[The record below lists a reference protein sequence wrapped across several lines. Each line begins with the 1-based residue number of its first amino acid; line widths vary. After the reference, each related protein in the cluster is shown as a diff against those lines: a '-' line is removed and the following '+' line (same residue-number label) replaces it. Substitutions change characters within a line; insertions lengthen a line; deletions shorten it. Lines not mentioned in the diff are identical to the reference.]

1 MYADVL
7 GVKSMAFL
15 LRLMEQGCRQPQRG
29 SYHVKSHIPKYLSNN
44 DLNNHIILLT
54 EEILHQ
60 LIDSLTNYLQGSIYA
75 MWCRVLPSTVCL
87 ATGSV
92 LWTAVMCRSNLRKNV
107 PRTTYT
113 LATQTSSFFDASQGI
128 AYNVWVPQFVGLDV
142 AYHFMAY
149 DSKHFGRADR
159 RGKISWYFDKQWV
172 SPRILSHNHCLPP
185 RWRVWHVLFGSS
197 WISGW
202 VMLGQMAVGI
212 EWYQQ

>member
-1 MYADVL
+1 MFDGLFICLEMYADVL

-128 AYNVWVPQFVGLDV
+128 AYNVWVPQFVGLICGLSFHGV
-142 AYHFMAY
+142 WLQTFWEGPKISEH
-149 DSKHFGRADR
+149 
-159 RGKISWYFDKQWV
+159 RGKIS
-172 SPRILSHNHCLPP
+172 
-185 RWRVWHVLFGSS
+185 
-197 WISGW
+197 
-202 VMLGQMAVGI
+202 
-212 EWYQQ
+212 

>member
-1 MYADVL
+1 MPGGA
-7 GVKSMAFL
+7 GF
-15 LRLMEQGCRQPQRG
+15 
-29 SYHVKSHIPKYLSNN
+29 
-44 DLNNHIILLT
+44 
-54 EEILHQ
+54 
-60 LIDSLTNYLQGSIYA
+60 
-75 MWCRVLPSTVCL
+75 LPSTVCL

-92 LWTAVMCRSNLRKNV
+92 LWTAGMCRLNLRKNV

-142 AYHFMAY
+142 DYHFMAY
-149 DSKHFGRADR
+149 DSKHFWEEP
-159 RGKISWYFDKQWV
+159 KIGVNFRNISINNGGVQEFWATTIV
-172 SPRILSHNHCLPP
+172 SLLDDAFGSF
-185 RWRVWHVLFGSS
+185 LFGSS